1 MTDKNNNSNNIK
13 EWLKLNILNFAN
25 SNEVKSLL
33 IELEFLKDTLP
44 EHFRSEFNHEHIALA
59 KWIESVEIDV
69 SLSVSDE
76 SQIYE
81 NGIGHKVFLK
91 NIRARHLHLKE
102 LYLITFLIHRADSSK
117 INIIRAVYFF
127 LCLRMV
133 ELTDYDSRIITTLDE
148 CRFLTNKTRSF
159 LIYFLPDITEFKNLQ
174 CIKEYLIQ
182 AQENDNYTR
191 WLNRSPEA
199 FELEIRKY
207 RSKILSV
214 NVELYSS
221 EAQSEINERIAH
233 YLYEYILP
241 LENFF
246 KDDSGITRITSTT
259 YHVVSGESYY
269 DDKTKNTVS
278 DLVNIAEEVSNNECF
293 EAGERQDDE
302 KESFE
307 QVLIADPSNYY
318 IDFVR
323 AEGQLNS
330 RRKNAMSQVTDVNS
344 AHEDEIRV
352 LVEHIASELSKLDFE
367 SIDKEYE
374 YEHEYEEGK
383 FRFDISQ
390 QSVLYLYML
399 LLTGIHDIYTSE
411 QLQLGFEGYRFQLT
425 FKPSRSH
432 IDDDWDKSLCANN
445 GRDLYLFMPQPV
457 GLMHVE
463 MGQDASDSI
472 ADDIYAQAKVEL
484 QELNKKFGL
493 RLSINKIKNYLSHFL
508 TQISIDKALI
518 EVLTGSPV
526 HHHSALP
533 YFNTSQYD
541 LFRCQR
547 EYMDHLITLLGD
559 RYNPDHASSN
569 IYKLFELPDE
579 ELTSYWDK
587 NIGSALAIN
596 QIKLEEIVIKL
607 RKEVEDA
614 VTNLKLSKMNTIVSL
629 HNYFMDYLYILM
641 SIASGYRPVTEPF
654 GRLLDIDTRTG
665 MYFISDKEVQLDAIG
680 RFIYLPKIVCQQID
694 EYIRFI
700 KINGNL
706 LNKLDNDLGHI
717 YIDILEGKIGL
728 ITYLKLDVLTNTVT
742 EQRLESTFL
751 KKRLSTY
758 IMLPLN
764 WHRHFIRSL
773 RSSDI
778 GIYSFETYL
787 SDKPLGH
794 DVVSAWMGHSD
805 ELGFSFYDRFSGLKR
820 SNLREF
826 AQMLNELLDK
836 IGFKTIQLELPR

>member
-1 MTDKNNNSNNIK
+1 MADENNVIEN
-13 EWLKLNILNFAN
+13 WLKLNLLEFAN
-25 SNEVKSLL
+25 SNEVESLK
-33 IELEFLKDTLP
+33 IELKFLKDTLP
-44 EHFRSEFNHEHIALA
+44 EQFRSDFYNEYKVLSA
-59 KWIESVEIDV
+59 WIVTKGLDSTLEESEK
-69 SLSVSDE
+69 LK
-76 SQIYE
+76 IYE
-81 NGIGHKVFLK
+81 EGIDHKVFLK
-91 NIRARHLHLKE
+91 NIRKPHQNMKE
-102 LYLITFLIHRADSSK
+102 LYLVNFLVNRAESTK
-117 INIIRAVYFF
+117 VNTIRSLYFF
-127 LCLRMV
+127 LCLRMI
-133 ELTDYDSRIITTLDE
+133 ELSDYDSRIETTLDE
-148 CRFLTNKTRSF
+148 CRFLTNRTRSF
-159 LIYFLPDITEFKNLQ
+159 LIPFLPDMTEFKSLQ
-174 CIKEYLIQ
+174 RIKEYLIQ
-182 AQENDNYTR
+182 AKENDNYTR

-199 FELEIRKY
+199 FELEITKY
-207 RSKILSV
+207 RSKLLSV
-214 NVELYSS
+214 EVALCSS

-246 KDDSGITRITSTT
+246 KDASGITRITSTT
-259 YHVVSGESYY
+259 YHVVSGASYY
-269 DDKTKNTVS
+269 DDTSGNTVN
-278 DLVNIAEEVSNNECF
+278 DLVNIAEDISDGEGFEV
-293 EAGERQDDE
+293 GERQDDE
-302 KESFE
+302 RESFE

-318 IDFVR
+318 IDLVK
-323 AEGQLNS
+323 AEGQINS
-330 RRKNAMSQVTDVNS
+330 RRKNAMSQMTDVNS
-344 AHEDEIRV
+344 AHEDEIKI
-352 LVEHIASELSKLDFE
+352 LVEHIASKLSKLDFQL
-367 SIDKEYE
+367 IDREYE

-411 QLQLGFEGYRFQLT
+411 QLWLGFNGYRYRLT
-425 FKPSRSH
+425 FNPSRSR
-432 IDDDWDKSLCANN
+432 IDDDWDKSLCADNS
-445 GRDLYLFMPQPV
+445 RDLYLFMPQPV

-463 MGQDASDSI
+463 MVRDTSDSI
-472 ADDIYAQAKVEL
+472 ANCIYAQAKVEL

-508 TQISIDKALI
+508 TQKSIDKALI
-518 EVLTGSPV
+518 EVLTSSAV

-547 EYMDHLITLLGD
+547 KYMNHLIALLGD
-559 RYNPDHASSN
+559 KYDPDHASSN

-596 QIKLEEIVIKL
+596 QIKLEEIIIKL
-607 RKEVEDA
+607 RKEVEYA
-614 VTNLKLSKMNTIVSL
+614 VEDLDLSKMNTIVSL
-629 HNYFMDYLYILM
+629 HNRFMDYFYILM
-641 SIASGYRPVTEPF
+641 SIASGHRPVTEPF
-654 GRLLDIDTRTG
+654 GRLSDIDTRTG

-694 EYIRFI
+694 EYKKFI

-717 YIDILEGKIGL
+717 YIDILKGKIGL

-742 EQRLESTFL
+742 EQRLDSTFI
-751 KKRLSTY
+751 KERLSAY
-758 IMLPLN
+758 ILLPLN

-820 SNLREF
+820 SDLKEF
-826 AQMLNELLDK
+826 AQILNELIDR
-836 IGFKTIQLELPR
+836 IGFKAIQLELP